1 MIKKGGNYHI
11 KILLSLHGVE
21 KRISKGYCGGEK
33 ARQPEFVHVMDQGPS
48 PRNRDSPRTRDSSR
62 TRKTLSKGSGLVSEG
77 MESNR
82 NHSRSGLRKSPSSA
96 RQCQGEKGWSAIKS
110 DTPDHSVEQEK
121 Y

>member
-48 PRNRDSPRTRDSSR
+48 PRTRDSPRTR
-62 TRKTLSKGSGLVSEG
+62 KTLLKGSALVSEG

-96 RQCQGEKGWSAIKS
+96 RQCQGEKGWPAITC
-110 DTPDHSVEQEK
+110 DTPNHSMEHDK

>member
-48 PRNRDSPRTRDSSR
+48 PRTRDSPR
-62 TRKTLSKGSGLVSEG
+62 TRKTLSKGSALVSEG
-77 MESNR
+77 MESNW

-96 RQCQGEKGWSAIKS
+96 RQCQGEKGWPAIKCN
-110 DTPDHSVEQEK
+110 TPNHSVEHDK